1 MEQITHIEVVLGDWQ
16 QLPETLLALSD
27 DWKYVPGGIYTI
39 VHTDLSRALTNS
51 EETLLTRLREQDA
64 IIVASAR
71 TRTVPAQS
79 LGGENLPDWVEP

>member
-39 VHTDLSRALTNS
+39 VHADLSRALTGG
-51 EETLLTRLREQDA
+51 EETLLTRLQQQDA

-71 TRTVPAQS
+71 TREVPSQEAS
-79 LGGENLPDWVEP
+79 KERLPDWVEP

>member
-39 VHTDLSRALTNS
+39 VHTDLSRPLTGG

-71 TRTVPAQS
+71 TREVPVQS
-79 LGGENLPDWVEP
+79 LSGEDLPDWVEP